1 MSTDGCVSVGLNTVL
16 GLMDLPAR
24 YGSGHVF
31 SEPVRI
37 TVSKQHPFSTDF
49 RVKTIERTGTRCPER
64 EWSKGLIV
72 CKFGGS
78 SVATKEKIESIAK
91 IVTGNPKRKCV
102 VLSAPGKAQGIRV
115 KVTDLLIAVTRK
127 ALSGAPVKDEIKTLR
142 TRYSDIYVPLGLDR
156 STVDEVLAD
165 FDTRI
170 TADQSN
176 PARFRDLIVSSGEEY
191 NARLFAAYL
200 QSMGAAAEYVSP
212 QESGMVVTPVFGDAQ
227 PTRDTASR
235 LAKLAQICEKSIA
248 VYPGFFGVTSEGDI
262 ATFSRGGSDLT
273 GALLAEA
280 LDADEYENWTDVDGI
295 FSTNPNLVSSPA
307 QIPALTYR
315 EMRELSYIGFNVFH
329 EEAVTPVMDKR
340 IPIRLRN
347 TNNTSNTGTLIVAER
362 LPSERDVIGIASG
375 GRYCSFTL
383 QKFLMNRERG
393 FGRKLLAIIEE
404 QGLSFEHCPSGV
416 DNLSVVLDQTQ
427 FEAETVNAITR
438 SIQKELNPD
447 EIKVEFNIALISV
460 VGEGLVHKVGVL
472 AQASKA
478 LSTAGVN
485 VKMVNQGSSELSI
498 IFGIDAAD
506 EKKAVTALYE
516 EFCG

>member
-1 MSTDGCVSVGLNTVL
+1 M
-16 GLMDLPAR
+16 
-24 YGSGHVF
+24 
-31 SEPVRI
+31 
-37 TVSKQHPFSTDF
+37 
-49 RVKTIERTGTRCPER
+49 
-64 EWSKGLIV
+64 GLIV

-78 SVATKEKIESIAK
+78 SVATKERIENIAE
-91 IVTGNPKRKCV
+91 IITGNPKRKCV
-102 VLSAPGKAQGIRV
+102 VLSAPGKAQGITV
-115 KVTDLLIAVTRK
+115 KVTDLLIQITQK
-127 ALSGAPVKDEIKTLR
+127 LLSGASVQTEVGLLQA
-142 TRYSDIYVPLGLDR
+142 RYSDIYVPLGLDK
-156 STVDEVLAD
+156 TIVDGVLAD
-165 FDTRI
+165 FENRI
-170 TADQSN
+170 NGDQSN
-176 PARFRDLIVSSGEEY
+176 PARFRDLIVSAGEEY

-200 QSMGAAAEYVSP
+200 KFTGAAAEYVSP
-212 QESGMVVTPVFGDAQ
+212 KESGMVVTPVFGDAQ

-235 LAKLAQICEKSIA
+235 LAKLADICEKSIV
-248 VYPGFFGVTSEGDI
+248 VYPGFFGITSEGDI

-273 GALLAEA
+273 GALLSEA

-295 FSTNPNLVSSPA
+295 FSTNPNLVPSPA

-375 GRYCSFTL
+375 GRYCSFTI

-404 QGLSFEHCPSGV
+404 YELSFEHCPSGV

-427 FEAETVNAITR
+427 LEPETVNAITR
-438 SIQKELNPD
+438 SIQRELAPD
-447 EIKVEFNIALISV
+447 EIKVEFDIALISV

-472 AQASKA
+472 AQSAQA
-478 LSTAGVN
+478 LSTAGIN

-506 EKKAVTALYE
+506 EKRAVKALYD
-516 EFCG
+516 EFYG